1 MTFSCSLLKWM
12 VEPENWFLDNFLTHA
27 KSSVRHWLPVA
38 CYASSDLI
46 RTISWT
52 ILIKPIVKCPVNNTL
67 AYCRG
72 KNVMFKFLDWN
83 WISDNKM
90 LFRYSRMI
98 SFQLNI
104 FIEYYSKMIRIV
116 IYNLDWSSSR
126 PLGDRLADK
135 RHGFLRK
142 AFYPLADIPRY
153 PTKNSNKMNKRH
165 PLRRHQ
171 QLVGGSKMMS
181 LTRLYFC

>member
-1 MTFSCSLLKWM
+1 
-12 VEPENWFLDNFLTHA
+12 
-27 KSSVRHWLPVA
+27 
-38 CYASSDLI
+38 
-46 RTISWT
+46 
-52 ILIKPIVKCPVNNTL
+52 
-67 AYCRG
+67 
-72 KNVMFKFLDWN
+72 
-83 WISDNKM
+83 
-90 LFRYSRMI
+90 MI

-104 FIEYYSKMIRIV
+104 FIEYYFKMIRIV
-116 IYNLDWSSSR
+116 IFNLDWSSSK

-181 LTRLYFC
+181 LTRLYFLLELNSNCFELKNGNRAGFRIRNCQVFESYFPPNTLPFIFWTIKHLKLHTKIQGKF